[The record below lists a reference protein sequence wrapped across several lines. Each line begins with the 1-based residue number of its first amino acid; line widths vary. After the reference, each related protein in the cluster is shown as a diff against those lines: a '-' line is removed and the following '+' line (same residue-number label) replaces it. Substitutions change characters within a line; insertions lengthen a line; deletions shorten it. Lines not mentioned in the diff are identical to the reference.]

1 MDSALNHRPWGPYNG
16 VHNHPVTTSSQTLPS
31 ISTLTAS
38 MGHTPA
44 PAEKSPGNA
53 SLNTIERDSGN
64 WSMPQSTRSSTYSTA
79 TNGTGNQPTLSFL
92 TSSQPSPQRGSY
104 VSDRSPYDQ
113 SHNTT
118 PPSAGAQPS
127 PNFASQPAPA
137 LPSLNQNYETSSHRN
152 SVAEPV
158 ESRRSSV
165 DSRMNQGI
173 SSLAINPTSP
183 YHSTNA
189 SQTSIVSSLQRERG
203 ISTDNN
209 TYRGPRYS
217 GTSPLSPLS
226 SREHRGFAAGRT
238 APAIS
243 SNPRSEIYNAEAP
256 TAGLAYA
263 FPDPDVSTRTHSFD
277 RASFSRK
284 PSATE
289 SLYSNYSESRLPHG
303 QQELPANA
311 HHHHTLQHKQVRGL
325 IGEAEQHSGST
336 PYSRTPELRVTHKL
350 AERKRRSE
358 MKDCFEALRLRLPSS
373 QNNKSSKWETLTR
386 AIEYINNLEKQV
398 ANFRRDNE
406 LLHQELQEMRRQ
418 LNQQQSNGQ
427 SRTAS
432 IFEHH
437 QMPVQSNGQ
446 VHGPAH
452 GPVYTGYS
460 GTPGTA
466 EDQPRTLP
474 PLMNGSV
481 APMQGV
487 QYTDDRR

>member
-1 MDSALNHRPWGPYNG
+1 
-16 VHNHPVTTSSQTLPS
+16 
-31 ISTLTAS
+31 

-53 SLNTIERDSGN
+53 SLNTVERDSGN

-127 PNFASQPAPA
+127 PNFASQPATA
-137 LPSLNQNYETSSHRN
+137 LPSLNQNYETPSHRN
-152 SVAEPV
+152 SVADPI

-203 ISTDNN
+203 IDNN
-209 TYRGPRYS
+209 VYRGPRYS

-226 SREHRGFAAGRT
+226 AREHRGFAAGRT

-263 FPDPDVSTRTHSFD
+263 FPDPDVSTRQDSFD

-303 QQELPANA
+303 QHELPPNV
-311 HHHHTLQHKQVRGL
+311 HHHTLQHKQVRGL
-325 IGEAEQHSGST
+325 IGEAEQHAGST

-358 MKDCFEALRLRLPSS
+358 MKDCFEALRLRLPSN

-386 AIEYINNLEKQV
+386 AIEYINTLEKQLSSC
-398 ANFRRDNE
+398 RRDNE
-406 LLHQELQEMRRQ
+406 ILLQEIQEARHQ
-418 LNQQQSNGQ
+418 LNQQQPNGH
-427 SRTAS
+427 SRAAP

-437 QMPVQSNGQ
+437 PMPAQTNGQ
-446 VHGPAH
+446 VQSHAH
-452 GPVYTGYS
+452 GPVYTGYN
-460 GTPGTA
+460 GAPGMA
-466 EDQPRTLP
+466 EEQPRTLP
-474 PLMNGSV
+474 PLINGSV

-487 QYTDDRR
+487 QYSDDRR